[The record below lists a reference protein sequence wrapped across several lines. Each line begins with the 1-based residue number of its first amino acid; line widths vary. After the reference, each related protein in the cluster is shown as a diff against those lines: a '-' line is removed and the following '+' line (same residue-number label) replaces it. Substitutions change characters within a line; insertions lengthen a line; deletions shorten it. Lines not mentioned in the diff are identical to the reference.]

1 MTRPATRRGSPAS
14 SPGSTR
20 SASTRTS
27 AICSRSGNR
36 FGKAWERRVREH
48 FDFLVEHGFRFDNV
62 EANWWATTAVYLS
75 PALGLE
81 VTRSV
86 EFNRVEITL
95 LRLVG
100 RELPEYEVWVA
111 DRPLNRVLFDNVLI
125 ARAPDVDEASRTL
138 TGVSSKEVERQLRF
152 WADALRSVAPD
163 FLDGDD
169 APLREG
175 EQVVRQRVEENPQ
188 ELTIWL
194 PSDASQKDEDRA
206 RERARQ
212 TAPPNVEVSVRRYR
226 R

>member
-1 MTRPATRRGSPAS
+1 VARAA
-14 SPGSTR
+14 
-20 SASTRTS
+20 
-27 AICSRSGNR
+27 
-36 FGKAWERRVREH
+36 KAWERRVREH
-48 FDFLVEHGFRFDNV
+48 FDFLVEHGFRFDHV

-75 PALGLE
+75 PTLGLE

-100 RELPEYEVWVA
+100 EELPEYEVWVA
-111 DRPLNRVLFDNVLI
+111 DSPLNRVLFDNVLI
-125 ARAPDVDEASRTL
+125 ARAPEVDEASRTL
-138 TGVSSKEVERQLRF
+138 SGVSSKEVEKQLRF

-194 PSDASQKDEDRA
+194 PSDASQEDEDRA
-206 RERARQ
+206 RERARK
-212 TAPPNVEVSVRRYR
+212 TAPPNVEVSVKRYR